1 MPHIT
6 VGGIAFRYL
15 LEGPVE
21 APVVAFSNSL
31 GATLE
36 MWDALVPALGGAFRT
51 LRYDTRG
58 HGGSETRDQP
68 TAVPDLAGDL
78 AGLLDALGIG
88 RAHLVGLSL
97 GGMTVQA
104 LARADPGR
112 PLSATLMATAAHLPS
127 AQSWDERARTVR
139 AQGTAA
145 VVEATLGRWFTP
157 DFARHA
163 PETVEAVRA
172 RFIACDP
179 AGYAVCCGA
188 IGQMDLRPMLRAI
201 TAPTLVIA
209 GREDPSTPPAMAE
222 EICAGIAQ
230 AELVVLPRA
239 AHLLALERADAV
251 GGYLRAFLDRSQA
264 DPRPAGH

>member
-1 MPHIT
+1 MPQIT
-6 VGGIAFRYL
+6 VGGIGFRYL
-15 LEGPVE
+15 LEGPE
-21 APVVAFSNSL
+21 GAPAVAFSNSL

-36 MWDALVPALGGAFRT
+36 MWDALVPALTGRYRT

-68 TAVPDLAGDL
+68 ITVTDLAGDL

-104 LARADPGR
+104 LASAEPERA
-112 PLSATLMATAAHLPS
+112 LSATLMATAAHMPS
-127 AQSWDERARTVR
+127 PQSWEERAATVR
-139 AQGTAA
+139 AQGLAA

-157 DFARHA
+157 GFAQRDPA
-163 PETVEAVRA
+163 AIQAIRE
-172 RFIACDP
+172 RFVACDP

-188 IGQMDLRPMLRAI
+188 IGCMDLRPALSAI

-209 GREDPSTPPAMAE
+209 GRDDPSTPPAMAE

-230 AELVVLPRA
+230 AELLVLPHA
-239 AHLLALERADAV
+239 AHLLAVERAEAV
-251 GGYLRAFLDRSQA
+251 GGYLRAFLDRASRDA
-264 DPRPAGH
+264 